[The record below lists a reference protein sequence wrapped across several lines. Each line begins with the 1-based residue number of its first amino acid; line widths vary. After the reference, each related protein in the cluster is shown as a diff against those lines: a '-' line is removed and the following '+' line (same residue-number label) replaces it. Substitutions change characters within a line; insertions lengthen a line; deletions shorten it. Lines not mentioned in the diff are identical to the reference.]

1 MFAIDWLDLVELIIY
16 SLIGIGGFIP
26 AIYYLRKIVAQ
37 SRYKLKTD
45 LEILNML
52 DEEDPKYNV
61 VRNRVEKNI
70 DHIYKTNSKFRIYSY
85 RDLIGGSVLFVFSSI
100 VLYYIILQD
109 FILIYRIPLIIF
121 FGILLLGG
129 LGGILQGFKMNNN

>member
-1 MFAIDWLDLVELIIY
+1 MFAITWLDLVELIIY
-16 SLIGIGGFIP
+16 SLIGISGFIP

-52 DEEDPKYNV
+52 DEKDPKYNV

-70 DHIYKTNSKFRIYSY
+70 DHIYKTNSKLRIYSY
-85 RDLIGGSVLFVFSSI
+85 KDLIGGSVLF
-100 VLYYIILQD
+100 
-109 FILIYRIPLIIF
+109 IF
-121 FGILLLGG
+121 
-129 LGGILQGFKMNNN
+129 Q